1 LAGLLLG
8 TPFEAASAMPAIVY
22 TMADTHLTYFAT
34 LSGAGLGA
42 LMVDPALGV
51 LREEGKM
58 LAGAAVGMLGVGAF
72 VMADSGR
79 RRRLALAMT
88 VLAAVG
94 VVGLGLA
101 NARFDWINVT
111 GDRIRQSYPAAEV
124 LYSRSSLIGR
134 YDVVRRD
141 PSDDSLKSYENGE
154 ASTQSR

>member
-1 LAGLLLG
+1 
-8 TPFEAASAMPAIVY
+8 
-22 TMADTHLTYFAT
+22 
-34 LSGAGLGA
+34 
-42 LMVDPALGV
+42 
-51 LREEGKM
+51 M

-154 ASTQSR
+154 ASTP